1 MKKLPIV
8 ALIGQ
13 TNAGKSSI
21 LNRFAHRNIAIV
33 AREEGTTR
41 DNVMTRI
48 DDRFLLI
55 DTAGLKDP
63 NDDFEAG
70 IQDQI
75 ADAIDAA
82 DLILLTLDSSKY
94 PDDKDKQ
101 IAKSALK
108 SRKPVLLLLNKSDLG
123 ESLPDEE
130 FLRLGIKPDQT
141 FRLSATTGQGF
152 KDLKLAILNN
162 LHAENGLHPFSRG
175 SGGSAEEERRDPAT
189 AGVANAPLEKN
200 GGRSTTGDDTAG
212 FVKDGNHLPD
222 STNPLKIALIG
233 RPNVG
238 KSSLFNTL
246 GQKQQALVSS
256 RQGTTRDVNRVEV
269 KYHGRTLEILDTAGL
284 RKPGK
289 REVGIEKFSAL
300 RTLAAIEEADIC
312 ALLVDATEPHSKL
325 DQSLAG
331 QIIEA
336 GKGII
341 IVITKADLVKDEAIL
356 EEDVKNESDADK
368 RPTKRTLDDILD
380 KLEYDFNF
388 LPYAPVLITSSETGQ
403 NVTKLFELA
412 TEIDATRH
420 LEIKTSELNKILS
433 EAIIEHPPAGLKNTR
448 PKLKYIV
455 QTDTCP
461 PWFVVHGRD
470 LGLLHWSYK
479 RFLERKIREKFPF
492 VGTPIMFSYR
502 SDQPQ
507 ADRPGKPTARPN
519 KNENQPN

>member
-13 TNAGKSSI
+13 TNAGKSSL
-21 LNRFAHRNIAIV
+21 LNRFAHKNIAIV

-41 DNVMTRI
+41 DNVMARI
-48 DDRFLLI
+48 DDRFLMI

-63 NDDFEAG
+63 TDDFEAG

-75 ADAIDAA
+75 ADAIDSA
-82 DLILLTLDSSKY
+82 DLILLALDSSKY
-94 PDDKDKQ
+94 PDDRDKM
-101 IAKSALK
+101 IAKNALK

-130 FLRLGIKPDQT
+130 FLRLGIKPTET
-141 FRLSATTGQGF
+141 FRVSATTGQGI
-152 KDLKLAILNN
+152 KDLKTAIFKSLS
-162 LHAENGLHPFSRG
+162 E
-175 SGGSAEEERRDPAT
+175 
-189 AGVANAPLEKN
+189 AGVRYLPSQGALATN
-200 GGRSTTGDDTAG
+200 GERHEQGSPVTTGRAAASSE
-212 FVKDGNHLPD
+212 KGNTWPPA
-222 STNPLKIALIG
+222 SSNSLKIALIG

-289 REVGIEKFSAL
+289 REVGIEKFSAI

-312 ALLVDATEPHSKL
+312 ALLVDATEHHSKL
-325 DQSLAG
+325 DQALAG

-341 IVITKADLVKDEAIL
+341 VVLTKADLVD
-356 EEDVKNESDADK
+356 DTDK
-368 RPTKRTLDDILD
+368 ILD
-380 KLEYDFNF
+380 KLEQDFNF
-388 LPYAPVLITSSETGQ
+388 IPYAPVLITSSETGH

-420 LEIKTSELNKILS
+420 QEIKTSDLNKILT
-433 EAIIEHPPAGLKNTR
+433 EAVIEHPPAGLKNTR
-448 PKLKYIV
+448 PKPKYIV
-455 QTDTCP
+455 QTDVCP

-470 LGLLHWSYK
+470 LGLLHWSWK
-479 RFLERKIREKFPF
+479 RFLERKIREKYPF

-502 SDQPQ
+502 NDQPQ
-507 ADRPGKPTARPN
+507 SDRAGKPASHKNTADQTDR
-519 KNENQPN
+519 Q

>member
-13 TNAGKSSI
+13 TNAGKSSL
-21 LNRFAHRNIAIV
+21 LNRFAHKNIAIV

-41 DNVMTRI
+41 DNVMARI
-48 DDRFLLI
+48 DNRFLLI

-63 NDDFEAG
+63 DDDFEAG

-75 ADAIDAA
+75 TDAIESA

-101 IAKSALK
+101 IAKNALK
-108 SRKPVLLLLNKSDLG
+108 SKKTVLLLLNKSDLG

-130 FLRLGIKPDQT
+130 FLRLGIKPSET
-141 FRLSATTGQGF
+141 FRVSATTGFGI
-152 KDLKLAILNN
+152 KALKSAI
-162 LHAENGLHPFSRG
+162 FSEL
-175 SGGSAEEERRDPAT
+175 SAAGVLGNRQLSLEKLSAGQQPEGKAASAHNDEPEERR
-189 AGVANAPLEKN
+189 VSQEKVVW
-200 GGRSTTGDDTAG
+200 SPKT
-212 FVKDGNHLPD
+212 
-222 STNPLKIALIG
+222 SESLKIALIG

-256 RQGTTRDVNRVEV
+256 RQGTTRDVNRVEIRF
-269 KYHGRTLEILDTAGL
+269 HGRTLEILDTAGL

-300 RTLAAIEEADIC
+300 RTLAAIEESDIC

-325 DQSLAG
+325 DQALAG

-341 IVITKADLVKDEAIL
+341 VVLTKADLV
-356 EEDVKNESDADK
+356 
-368 RPTKRTLDDILD
+368 DDTDYILD
-380 KLEYDFNF
+380 ELERDFNF

-420 LEIKTSELNKILS
+420 LELKTSDLNKILS
-433 EAIIEHPPAGLKNTR
+433 EAIVEHPPAGLKNTR
-448 PKLKYIV
+448 PKPKYIV

-470 LGLLHWSYK
+470 LGLLHWSWK
-479 RFLERKIREKFPF
+479 RFLERKIREKYPF

-502 SDQPQ
+502 NNQD
-507 ADRPGKPTARPN
+507 KTKNTAN
-519 KNENQPN
+519 LND

>member
-13 TNAGKSSI
+13 TNAGKSSL
-21 LNRFAHRNIAIV
+21 LNRFARKNIAIV

-41 DNVMTRI
+41 DNVMARI
-48 DDRFLLI
+48 EDCFLLI

-63 NDDFEAG
+63 ADDFEAG

-75 ADAIDAA
+75 ADAIDSA
-82 DLILLTLDSSKY
+82 DLILLALDSSKY
-94 PDDKDKQ
+94 PDDKDKD
-101 IAKSALK
+101 IAKKALK

-123 ESLPDEE
+123 ESLPNEE

-141 FRLSATTGQGF
+141 FRVSATTGWGI
-152 KDLKLAILNN
+152 KDLKTATNAILRTTQSPKQSLKDNEN
-162 LHAENGLHPFSRG
+162 SSLRAESSPGWTG
-175 SGGSAEEERRDPAT
+175 SDSLDEER
-189 AGVANAPLEKN
+189 
-200 GGRSTTGDDTAG
+200 STRFQTN
-212 FVKDGNHLPD
+212 VKSSQDV
-222 STNPLKIALIG
+222 LKIALIG

-238 KSSLFNTL
+238 KSSLFNSL

-269 KYHGRTLEILDTAGL
+269 RFHGRTLEILDTAGL

-331 QIIEA
+331 QIVEA

-341 IVITKADLVKDEAIL
+341 VVLTKTDLV
-356 EEDVKNESDADK
+356 
-368 RPTKRTLDDILD
+368 DDTDHILD
-380 KLEYDFNF
+380 ELERDFNF

-412 TEIDATRH
+412 TEIDTTRH
-420 LEIKTSELNKILS
+420 LEIKTSELNKILN
-433 EAIIEHPPAGLKNTR
+433 EAIVDHIPAGLKNTR
-448 PKLKYIV
+448 PKPKYIV

-470 LGLLHWSYK
+470 LGLLHWSWK
-479 RFLERKIREKFPF
+479 RFLERKIREKYPF
-492 VGTPIMFSYR
+492 VGTPIFFSFR
-502 SDQPQ
+502 SDNR
-507 ADRPGKPTARPN
+507 DKDN
-519 KNENQPN
+519 KTEA

>member
-1 MKKLPIV
+1 MKRLPIV

-13 TNAGKSSI
+13 TNAGKSSL
-21 LNRFAHRNIAIV
+21 LNRFAHKNIAIV

-48 DDRFLLI
+48 DNRFLMI

-63 NDDFEAG
+63 NDEFEAG

-75 ADAIDAA
+75 ADAIDSAEV
-82 DLILLTLDSSKY
+82 ILLTLDSSKY

-101 IAKSALK
+101 IAKNALK
-108 SRKPVLLLLNKSDLG
+108 SRKPVLLILNKSDLG

-130 FLRLGIKPDQT
+130 FLRLGVKPEQT
-141 FRLSATTGQGF
+141 FRVSATTGFGI
-152 KDLKLAILNN
+152 KNLKSAILNLVGALKGSPISREN
-162 LHAENGLHPFSRG
+162 LAAEPGQNHDPHGSILRGSPSLENGEP
-175 SGGSAEEERRDPAT
+175 
-189 AGVANAPLEKN
+189 
-200 GGRSTTGDDTAG
+200 RSQQ
-212 FVKDGNHLPD
+212 
-222 STNPLKIALIG
+222 SLKIALIG

-238 KSSLFNTL
+238 KSSLFNSL
-246 GQKQQALVSS
+246 GHKQQALVSS

-269 KYHGRTLEILDTAGL
+269 RYHGRTIEILDTAGL

-312 ALLVDATEPHSKL
+312 ALLIDATEPHSKL
-325 DQSLAG
+325 DQTLAG
-331 QIIEA
+331 QIIDA

-341 IVITKADLVKDEAIL
+341 IILTKADLVNDTDE
-356 EEDVKNESDADK
+356 
-368 RPTKRTLDDILD
+368 ILD

-388 LPYAPVLITSSETGQ
+388 IPYAPVLITSSETGQ

-412 TEIDATRH
+412 TEIDVTRH
-420 LEIKTSELNKILS
+420 QEIKTSDLNKILS
-433 EAIIEHPPAGLKNTR
+433 EAVIEHPPAGLKNTR

-479 RFLERKIREKFPF
+479 RFLERKIREKYPF

-502 SDQPQ
+502 NDQPQ
-507 ADRPGKPTARPN
+507 SKRRGFDPETYQPKTD
-519 KNENQPN
+519 NETQHS

>member
-13 TNAGKSSI
+13 TNAGKSSL
-21 LNRFAHRNIAIV
+21 LNRFAHKNIAIV

-41 DNVMTRI
+41 DNVMARI
-48 DDRFLLI
+48 DNRFLLI

-63 NDDFEAG
+63 DDDFEAG

-75 ADAIDAA
+75 TDAIESA

-101 IAKSALK
+101 IAKNALK
-108 SRKPVLLLLNKSDLG
+108 SKKTVLLLLNKSDLG

-130 FLRLGIKPDQT
+130 FLRLGIKPSET
-141 FRLSATTGQGF
+141 FRVSATTGFGI
-152 KDLKLAILNN
+152 KALKSAI
-162 LHAENGLHPFSRG
+162 FSEL
-175 SGGSAEEERRDPAT
+175 SAAGVLGNRQLSLEKLSAGQQPEGKAASAHNDEPEERR
-189 AGVANAPLEKN
+189 VSQEKVVW
-200 GGRSTTGDDTAG
+200 SPKT
-212 FVKDGNHLPD
+212 
-222 STNPLKIALIG
+222 SESLKIALIG

-256 RQGTTRDVNRVEV
+256 RQGTTRDVNRVEIRF
-269 KYHGRTLEILDTAGL
+269 HGRTLEILDTAGL

-300 RTLAAIEEADIC
+300 RTLAAIEESDIC

-325 DQSLAG
+325 DQALAG

-341 IVITKADLVKDEAIL
+341 VVLTKADLV
-356 EEDVKNESDADK
+356 
-368 RPTKRTLDDILD
+368 DDTDHILD
-380 KLEYDFNF
+380 ELERDFNF

-420 LEIKTSELNKILS
+420 LELKTSELNKILS
-433 EAIIEHPPAGLKNTR
+433 EAVIEHPPAGLKNTR
-448 PKLKYIV
+448 PKPKYIV

-470 LGLLHWSYK
+470 LGLLHWSWK
-479 RFLERKIREKFPF
+479 RFLERKIREKYPF

-502 SDQPQ
+502 NNQD
-507 ADRPGKPTARPN
+507 KTKNTAN
-519 KNENQPN
+519 LND